1 MAIDRN
7 LEIKA
12 IYKNGKPAQYE
23 KVVVAY
29 KTKNGSIEEKTFTS
43 SADGHIKTGIKISK
57 LHQNT
62 FFYYDGS
69 QGYPKVL
76 GQDTQ
81 LVGQTHLL
89 KVSSKNPL
97 NFLVLYE
104 YFDKDGAT
112 KGDWISELSY
122 KIYNKGKVIKI
133 GKTDKSG
140 MTSPFQAIKNQG
152 YQINIKPKGSSSYIA
167 AIVRKKHQD
176 TQNSIVKHDGKTPI
190 YALCLETYVG
200 FKVVNN
206 KNKGIANVKVW
217 LVDENGKKKGDTRTT
232 DKHGRIA
239 PFIQNFVRSVKVSLA
254 GCELALKEKEVVIPK
269 HQGEDPY
276 HIIEIKTQT
285 CSTVPDKPNIEA
297 MLGSKS
303 KLPIVYDLGKREL
316 LILKP
321 KDFKQFE
328 SVSAEL
334 GKLVQMSYQ
343 QRARLEGAYQQ
354 GRSIEEIQKIEDA
367 LGIAEDAVK
376 EKLNSSFATKSDLKE
391 VFLVERYAGNDRG
404 RGNTRLV
411 RRYLENDAY
420 LRYRNNRINQ
430 TDYSISLETGSGVG
444 ISASPESLDVAGL
457 VDSIKNISLSVE
469 KEWESEQ
476 YNEDLDLSF
485 LSDSLINSANE
496 LSRSIQISEKLDV
509 NITAQWLRAVG
520 GASASGSAE
529 WNPKEG
535 DIELSGGFDVSGKLI
550 LCEGNIETK
559 MAIPSKDGWRL
570 HAKFEAAGEI
580 DLGAIRFI
588 VSCDFYGFTGVKA
601 SLAGSASIKFEGGSQ
616 KLVSASRAPRQTA
629 ATMWDAANKQ
639 RKFDVER
646 SYERIEVMDDNS
658 NAKADIG
665 ITAFA
670 GAEVGV
676 TPAGSIEWLNPEV
689 KDFRSFAKVSGTI
702 AGSAGVGLKGS
713 FYIFYQ
719 GGKFKVRAQAA
730 LCFGLGGKGGMEFE
744 IDSALIGEF
753 IRWLSYQLLHA
764 GFRTL
769 VYIQGAAFNAISQL
783 SVLMLGDNANITQV
797 LKDINFEYQRFL
809 SYIDTDEK
817 RVALA
822 KRIINK
828 RDDDWLKYAT
838 PEAKGMLLYQLTRHA
853 KVSHISDPIIPSIRS
868 IIPIDI
874 DIDLLNYRKQ
884 AIIVIFATVT
894 TSPEW
899 RNTLQHMT
907 VKGGKGNL
915 GKNEGD
921 VIRLLNYG
929 TGMADEAAVL
939 AMINSNST
947 VKPNTGSHYVNVYI
961 TMRQK
966 VKPSYPKGIEV
977 VKNTDANYDIYS
989 KMGDYTSPT
998 FYAAANPD
1006 QYDHSAFDDYK
1017 DTSPIQR
1024 SDDDTYDA

>member
-1 MAIDRN
+1 MAEN
-7 LEIKA
+7 LDIKV
-12 IYKNGKPAQYE
+12 ITSNGSPAQYE
-23 KVVVAY
+23 KIVVAHNTSTGL
-29 KTKNGSIEEKTFTS
+29 KEKSFTTNS
-43 SADGHIKTGIKISK
+43 DGVIKTGIKISK
-57 LHQNT
+57 LYPKNT
-62 FFYYDGS
+62 FFYYDGG
-69 QGYPKVL
+69 QAHIKVL
-76 GQDTQ
+76 NKDTQ
-81 LVGQTHLL
+81 SVGQTHLL

-104 YFDKDGAT
+104 YLDQDGST
-112 KGDWISELSY
+112 KSNTISDLNY
-122 KIYNKGKVIKI
+122 KVFNKGKDIKV
-133 GKTDKSG
+133 GRTDKSG
-140 MTSPFQAIKNQG
+140 MTSAFQAIKNQG
-152 YQINIKPKGSSSYIA
+152 YQIQIKPKNSSTYI
-167 AIVRKKHQD
+167 IPIIRKKYKDSQSP
-176 TQNSIVKHDGKTPI
+176 TVKYDGTTL
-190 YALCLETYVG
+190 YAICLETYVG

-254 GCELALKEKEVVIPK
+254 GCELTLKEKEVVIPK

-354 GRSIEEIQKIEDA
+354 GRSIKEIQKIEDA

-476 YNEDLDLSF
+476 YSKDLDLSF
-485 LSDSLINSANE
+485 LSDSLISSANE

-509 NITAQWLRAVG
+509 DITAQWLRAVG

-535 DIELSGGFDVSGKLI
+535 DIELSGGFDVSGKLV
-550 LCEGNIETK
+550 LCEGNIETR
-559 MAIPSKDGWRL
+559 MAIPSKEGWRL
-570 HAKFEAAGEI
+570 HAKFETAGEI

-629 ATMWDAANKQ
+629 ANMWDAANKQ

-646 SYERIEVMDDNS
+646 SYEPVEVMDANS

-665 ITAFA
+665 VDAFA
-670 GAEVGV
+670 GAEAGI
-676 TPAGSIEWLNPEV
+676 TPAASIEWLNPEV

-702 AGSAGVGLKGS
+702 AGSAGIGFNGS

-744 IDSALIGEF
+744 IDSALILEF
-753 IRWLSYQLLHA
+753 ARWLSYQLLNA

-769 VYIQGAAFNAISQL
+769 VYIQGDAFAAISQL
-783 SVLMLGDNANITQV
+783 SVLVLGADSNITRSLQ
-797 LKDINFEYQRFL
+797 DINTGFQNFL
-809 SYIDTDEK
+809 TYIDTDKARIE
-817 RVALA
+817 LA
-822 KRIINK
+822 QRIISK
-828 RDDDWLKYAT
+828 QDDDWLKYAT

-853 KVSHISDPIIPSIRS
+853 KSSHLRDQPTVSIRNTV
-868 IIPIDI
+868 PL
-874 DIDLLNYRKQ
+874 DIDLDLLGLRKK
-884 AIIVIFATVT
+884 AIIIIFATVT

-899 RNTLQHMT
+899 RNTIQHMT
-907 VKGGKGNL
+907 AHGAKGDV

-921 VIRLLNYG
+921 VVRLLNYG
-929 TGMADEAAVL
+929 TGMADEAAIL
-939 AMINSNST
+939 EIINSGST
-947 VKPNTGSHYVNVYI
+947 TTPNTGSYYVNAYI

-966 VKPSYPKGIEV
+966 VQPSYPKGIEV

-1006 QYDHSAFDDYK
+1006 QYDQSIFNDYR
-1017 DTSPIQR
+1017 DTSPVKR
-1024 SDDDTYDA
+1024 DDDDTYNV

>member
-1 MAIDRN
+1 MAKN
-7 LEIKA
+7 LEIKV
-12 IYKNGKPAQYE
+12 ITNTGSPAQYE
-23 KVVVAY
+23 KIVVAY
-29 KTKNGSIEEKTFTS
+29 DTSTGVKEKSFTTNS
-43 SADGHIKTGIKISK
+43 DGVVRTGIKISK
-57 LHQNT
+57 LYPKNT
-62 FFYYDGS
+62 FFYYDGG
-69 QGYPKVL
+69 QAHPKVL
-76 GQDTQ
+76 GRDTQ
-81 LVGQTHLL
+81 SIGQTQLL
-89 KVSSKNPL
+89 RVNSENPL
-97 NFLVLYE
+97 RFLVLYE

-167 AIVRKKHQD
+167 AIVRKKYQD

-254 GCELALKEKEVVIPK
+254 GCELTLKEKEVVIPK

-285 CSTVPDKPNIEA
+285 CSTIPDKPNIEA

-316 LILKP
+316 LVLKP

-354 GRSIEEIQKIEDA
+354 DRSIKEIQKIEDA

-391 VFLVERYAGNDRG
+391 VFLVERYAGDDRG

-430 TDYSISLETGSGVG
+430 TDYSISLETGSGIG

-476 YNEDLDLSF
+476 YSKDLDLSF
-485 LSDSLINSANE
+485 LSDSLISSANE

-509 NITAQWLRAVG
+509 DITAQWLRAVG

-550 LCEGNIETK
+550 LCEGNIETR
-559 MAIPSKDGWRL
+559 MAIPSKEGWRL

-616 KLVSASRAPRQTA
+616 KLVAASRAPRQTA
-629 ATMWDAANKQ
+629 STMWDAANKQ

-646 SYERIEVMDDNS
+646 SYEPVEVMDANS
-658 NAKADIG
+658 NTKADIG
-665 ITAFA
+665 VNAFA

-702 AGSAGVGLKGS
+702 AGSAGAGFSGS

-744 IDSALIGEF
+744 IDSGLILEF
-753 IRWLSYQLLHA
+753 ARLLSYQLLHSE
-764 GFRTL
+764 FRTL
-769 VYIQGAAFNAISQL
+769 VYIQGAAFAAISQL
-783 SVLMLGDNANITQV
+783 SVLVLGKDSKITQSLSQIEGV
-797 LKDINFEYQRFL
+797 YIDFIN
-809 SYIDTDEK
+809 YIDTDEK
-817 RVALA
+817 RLALA
-822 KRIINK
+822 KRIISK

-838 PEAKGMLLYQLTRHA
+838 PEAKGMLLYQLTRFA
-853 KVSHISDPIIPSIRS
+853 WLSHTEDLPSARVRS

-874 DIDLLNYRKQ
+874 DFDLLEYRKQ
-884 AIIVIFATVT
+884 AIIIIFATVT

-907 VKGGKGNL
+907 VNGAKGSL

-921 VIRLLNYG
+921 IVRLLNYG

-939 AMINSNST
+939 AMINSGST
-947 VKPNTGSHYVNVYI
+947 AKPNTGSHYVDAYI

-966 VKPSYPKGIEV
+966 VQPSYPKGIEV
-977 VKNTDANYDIYS
+977 VKNTDAKYDNYS
-989 KMGDYTSPT
+989 KLGNYTSPD
-998 FYAAANPD
+998 FYAAANPN
-1006 QYDHSAFDDYK
+1006 QYDHSVFK
-1017 DTSPIQR
+1017 DFKDASSIKQ
-1024 SDDDTYDA
+1024 SDDDTYNV

>member
-1 MAIDRN
+1 MALDRN

-12 IYKNGKPAQYE
+12 IYNNGKPAQYE
-23 KVVVAY
+23 KVVIAY
-29 KTKNGSIEEKTFTS
+29 QTKSGIKEKTFTS
-43 SADGHIKTGIKISK
+43 NADGNIKTGIKISK
-57 LHQNT
+57 LSPKNT
-62 FFYYDGS
+62 FFYYDGG

-76 GQDTQ
+76 NQDTQ
-81 LVGQTHLL
+81 SIGHIHLL
-89 KVSSKNPL
+89 KVSSENPL
-97 NFLVLYE
+97 SFLILYE
-104 YFDKDGAT
+104 YFDKDGST
-112 KGDWISELSY
+112 KGDWISELDY

-133 GKTDKSG
+133 GKTDENG
-140 MTSPFQAIKNQG
+140 MTAPFQGIKDQG
-152 YQINIKPKGSSSYIA
+152 YQIKIKPKGASSYLNA
-167 AIVRKKHQD
+167 KVRKKYQG
-176 TQNSIVKHDGKTPI
+176 TQSSIIKHDGKTSS
-190 YALCLETYVG
+190 YAVCLETFVG

-206 KNKGIANVKVW
+206 KNKGIPNVKVW
-217 LVDENGKKKGDTRTT
+217 LIDENGEKKGAVRTT

-254 GCELALKEKEVVIPK
+254 GCELTLKEKEIVIPK

-276 HIIEIKTQT
+276 HVIEIKTMM
-285 CSTVPDKPNIEA
+285 CSTVPDKPDIEA

-303 KLPIVYDLGKREL
+303 KLPIVYDLAKKEL

-321 KDFKQFE
+321 KDFKQFDE
-328 SVSAEL
+328 ISAEL
-334 GKLVQMSYQ
+334 GKLVQMTYQ

-354 GRSIEEIQKIEDA
+354 GRSIKEIQDIEDA

-476 YNEDLDLSF
+476 YSKDLDLRF
-485 LSDSLINSANE
+485 LSDSLISSANE
-496 LSRSIQISEKLDV
+496 LSRSIQISESLDV
-509 NITAQWLRAVG
+509 DATAQWLRAVG

-535 DIELSGGFDVSGKLI
+535 DIELSGGFDVSGKLV
-550 LCEGNIETK
+550 LCEGNIETR

-601 SLAGSASIKFEGGSQ
+601 SIAGSASINFEGGSQ
-616 KLVSASRAPRQTA
+616 KLVAASRAPRQTA
-629 ATMWDAANKQ
+629 ANMWDAANKQ

-646 SYERIEVMDDNS
+646 SYEPVEVMDANS
-658 NAKADIG
+658 NTKADIG

-702 AGSAGVGLKGS
+702 AGSAGVGFSGS

-744 IDSALIGEF
+744 IDSALIAEF
-753 IRWLSYQLLHA
+753 MRWLSYQLLHA

-769 VYIQGAAFNAISQL
+769 VYIQGAAFAAISQL
-783 SVLMLGDNANITQV
+783 SVLMLGQNSQVTQSLQEITDDFDN
-797 LKDINFEYQRFL
+797 FL
-809 SYIDTDEK
+809 TYIDTDKARIE
-817 RVALA
+817 LA
-822 KRIINK
+822 QRIISK

-853 KVSHISDPIIPSIRS
+853 KVSHIEDLPTASVRS
-868 IIPIDI
+868 TIPIDI
-874 DIDLLNYRKQ
+874 DLDLLEFRKQ
-884 AIIVIFATVT
+884 AIIIIFATVT

-907 VKGGKGNL
+907 VNGAKGSL

-921 VIRLLNYG
+921 IIRLLNYG
-929 TGMADEAAVL
+929 VGLADEAAVL

-947 VKPNTGSHYVNVYI
+947 AKSNTGSYYVDAYI

-1006 QYDHSAFDDYK
+1006 QYDQSVFDGYRDAA
-1017 DTSPIQR
+1017 PIQR
-1024 SDDDTYDA
+1024 NDDDTYNV